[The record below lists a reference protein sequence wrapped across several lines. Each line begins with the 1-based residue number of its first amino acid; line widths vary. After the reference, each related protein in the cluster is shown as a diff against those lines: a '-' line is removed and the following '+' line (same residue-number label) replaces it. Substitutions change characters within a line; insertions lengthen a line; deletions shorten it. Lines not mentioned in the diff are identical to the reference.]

1 MSYVPGSVPARTCS
15 MICCLRVLLSAAQI
29 FMTLIEKGAD
39 PFAKDKNGETPVS
52 LVFKISAKTEK
63 KEPPMEAKKQF
74 VAEIRRHMK
83 KAPEETERQA

>member
-1 MSYVPGSVPARTCS
+1 MEKSHELRSWFCAGQNVLHDF
-15 MICCLRVLLSAAQI
+15 CCADYYSPQI

-63 KEPPMEAKKQF
+63 KS
-74 VAEIRRHMK
+74 RLW
-83 KAPEETERQA
+83 RQKSNSWQRYGDI